1 MAFSSAASELGES
14 PAPISK
20 SEYRERQE
28 KLYSKLS
35 NNSVL
40 ILCSSPTT
48 VRSNDVHHPYRTS
61 SDLLYLTGWSE
72 PDSVMLATK
81 KMELGKQCC
90 FFNQEILNWRFGKGE
105 DLV

>member
-35 NNSVL
+35 DNL
-40 ILCSSPTT
+40 YILCSSPTT

-61 SDLLYLTGWSE
+61 SDLLYSTGWSE

-90 FFNQEILNWRFGKGE
+90 FFNLEILN
-105 DLV
+105 

>member
-1 MAFSSAASELGES
+1 MRWILYQSGLNITRNSNFFLSTCSNVMAFSSAASELGES

-72 PDSVMLATK
+72 PTL
-81 KMELGKQCC
+81 
-90 FFNQEILNWRFGKGE
+90 
-105 DLV
+105 